1 MLIFAVPALFASGIV
16 SIALFGIFSGAL
28 WLFVLGDNPWPEA
41 VGTGLVSM
49 LVLVLLSSWVGL
61 LALAYRAGQR
71 QESYPS
77 LNRVHLALSAAA
89 TLLLLLLVVI
99 HQFSVGNL
107 GIPTDSVLCSNACR
121 EKGFTSSGVPPKD
134 TGKLTCRC
142 FDAQGNEAL
151 KFSVE
156 RLRAKTN

>member
-1 MLIFAVPALFASGIV
+1 MLIFAVPALIASGIV
-16 SIALFGIFSGAL
+16 SIALFGIIAGAL

-41 VGTGLVSM
+41 VGTGLVSI
-49 LVLVLLSSWVGL
+49 LALAFLASWAGL

-71 QESYPS
+71 QESYPA
-77 LNRVHLALSAAA
+77 LNRAHLALSAAA
-89 TLLLLLLVVI
+89 TLLLLLLVVT

-107 GIPTDSVLCSNACR
+107 GVPTDSALCSDACR
-121 EKGFTSSGVPPKD
+121 AEGFASSGTPPKNS
-134 TGKLTCRC
+134 GELTCSC

-156 RLRAKTN
+156 SLRAKTY